1 MALREGKNPTESRIF
16 AILRSKLKLLPH
28 EYDLEGK
35 DLIAYELTGRGL
47 KSLQHECPLL
57 AATSCS
63 LIRDEN
69 VPNLT
74 AVRCY

>member
-16 AILRSKLKLLPH
+16 AILQSKLKLLPH

-57 AATSCS
+57 AESGRS
-63 LIRDEN
+63 
-69 VPNLT
+69 
-74 AVRCY
+74 